1 MEIKKSKNRGHI
13 TVFAVFVF
21 AFVSWAVFSASF
33 LISEELFTERDQ
45 RELEI
50 KENKETFLEAV
61 FLKNISEI
69 ENKILNEAGNKD
81 IIWYFMKK
89 GEKLLWTENYAEE
102 PESDNGFLI
111 EKLYIKNSNGTEKIY
126 DFSIWRDSFNYA
138 GFIENYSI
146 PKKSND
152 AVIYFSKKINGVYA
166 EGMEDEI
173 YNIKISGEIHTRYF
187 YEKKFSMEALT
198 FCELKELKFEIY
210 D

>member
-33 LISEELFTERDQ
+33 LISEELFTVRDQ
-45 RELEI
+45 KELEI
-50 KENKETFLEAV
+50 KENKENFLEAV
-61 FLKNISEI
+61 FFKKILEI
-69 ENKILNEAGNKD
+69 EDKILNENGNKD

-89 GEKLLWTENYAEE
+89 GEKLLWTGNYTEE
-102 PESDNGFLI
+102 PKSDNDFLI
-111 EKLYIKNSNGTEKIY
+111 EKLYIKNSDGKEKIY
-126 DFSIWRDSFNYA
+126 DFSEWRVSFNYA
-138 GFIENYSI
+138 NFIENYSI
-146 PKKSND
+146 PKKSNS
-152 AVIYFSKKINGVYA
+152 AVIYFFKEIKGVYA

>member
-89 GEKLLWTENYAEE
+89 GEKLLWTE
-102 PESDNGFLI
+102 
-111 EKLYIKNSNGTEKIY
+111 KIY

-146 PKKSND
+146 PKKSNN

>member
-21 AFVSWAVFSASF
+21 TFVSWAVFSASF
-33 LISEELFTERDQ
+33 LISEELFTLRDQ
-45 RELEI
+45 KELEI
-50 KENKETFLEAV
+50 KENKENFLEAV
-61 FLKNISEI
+61 FFKKILEI
-69 ENKILNEAGNKD
+69 EDKILNEAGNKD

-89 GEKLLWTENYAEE
+89 GEKLLWTGNYTEE
-102 PESDNGFLI
+102 PKSDNDFLI
-111 EKLYIKNSNGTEKIY
+111 EKLYIKNYDGKEKIY
-126 DFSIWRDSFNYA
+126 DFSEWRYSFNYA
-138 GFIENYSI
+138 NFIENYSI
-146 PKKSND
+146 PKKSNN
-152 AVIYFSKKINGVYA
+152 AVIYFSKEINGVYA
-166 EGMEDEI
+166 EGIEDEI